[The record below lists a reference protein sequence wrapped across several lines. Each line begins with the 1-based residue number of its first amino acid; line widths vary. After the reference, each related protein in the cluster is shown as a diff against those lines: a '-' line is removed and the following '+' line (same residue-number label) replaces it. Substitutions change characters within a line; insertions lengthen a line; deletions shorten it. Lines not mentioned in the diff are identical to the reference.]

1 MDRKEKREYTFPTS
15 HTEDLHLIVLSI
27 DSFKV
32 IQEFQAVSAKFKKKL
47 CKKKC
52 KLQEVYYV
60 YSKNLVICDSEEGYA
75 QALAMYVM
83 QRKDLAVQVQVCKT
97 ISQLLKLSQQTEVH
111 LLLMSDEFEKEDR
124 KQVMAEKKFLLGG
137 HGSRFLQDG
146 EIWLYKYQSGERI
159 VEELIRECGF
169 EDSERGIFC
178 KSKGKGNG
186 RVIGI
191 FSPVHRIGK
200 TSYGL
205 RLGEE
210 LASSENVLY
219 LNLEIYGGAGG
230 HFEEGEQTLSDVLY
244 YARQEKGNLG
254 LLLTTVVRHRKKLDY
269 ILPMGVAEDVK
280 NIRAEEWI
288 ELIRRILE
296 QSIYDVII
304 LDIDDGLP
312 EVYRL
317 LRACTEI
324 HMPWIRGCYPEA
336 KIRQFEEEA
345 GLLGYEDVLQKI
357 VRKEQYDQGRTAACK
372 DPGGAGPVE
381 RG

>member
-1 MDRKEKREYTFPTS
+1 M
-15 HTEDLHLIVLSI
+15 
-27 DSFKV
+27 
-32 IQEFQAVSAKFKKKL
+32 
-47 CKKKC
+47 
-52 KLQEVYYV
+52 
-60 YSKNLVICDSEEGYA
+60 YSKNLVICDPEEGYA

-83 QRKDLAVQVQVCKT
+83 QRKELAVQVQVCRT
-97 ISQLLKLSQQTEVH
+97 IAQLLKLSQKTEVH
-111 LLLMSDEFEKEDR
+111 LLLISDELKKEDR
-124 KQVMAEKKFLLGG
+124 KQAAAEKKFLLGS
-137 HGSRFLQDG
+137 HAGSALQEG

-169 EDSERGIFC
+169 EDPDQGIFC
-178 KSKGKGNG
+178 KSNGKKQG

-191 FSPVHRIGK
+191 FSPVHRVGK
-200 TSYGL
+200 TSYAL

-210 LASSENVLY
+210 MAVSENVLY
-219 LNLEIYGGAGG
+219 LNLEIYGGIGG

-269 ILPMGVAEDVK
+269 VLPVSVAEDMK

-296 QSIYDVII
+296 QSIYDVLI
-304 LDIDDGLP
+304 LDIDEGLP

-317 LRACTEI
+317 LQACTEI
-324 HMPWIRGCYPEA
+324 HMPWVQGCYPQA
-336 KIRQFEEEA
+336 KLRQFEREA
-345 GLLGYEDVLQKI
+345 SVLGYEDLLQKI

-372 DPGGAGPVE
+372 DPGGVGPVE